1 MKFKKIKDKILKKFA
16 KTKRNDSLPE
26 IRDKL
31 NSSTIIQQS
40 EPLIKKET
48 PKNENYGTMLLQRI
62 AQKKALENTQ
72 TPTNGIVEKQQS
84 PSNGL
89 KNSDPH
95 PYGNII
101 MGNSYKNQMT
111 TPINFVDN
119 ISIQGVEQLKF
130 FKRLDKQ
137 IERQKKLYDF
147 YVS

>member
-1 MKFKKIKDKILKKFA
+1 
-16 KTKRNDSLPE
+16 
-26 IRDKL
+26 
-31 NSSTIIQQS
+31 
-40 EPLIKKET
+40 
-48 PKNENYGTMLLQRI
+48 MLLQRI

-84 PSNGL
+84 PTNGL

-95 PYGNII
+95 PYGNI
-101 MGNSYKNQMT
+101 MLGNSYKNKMT